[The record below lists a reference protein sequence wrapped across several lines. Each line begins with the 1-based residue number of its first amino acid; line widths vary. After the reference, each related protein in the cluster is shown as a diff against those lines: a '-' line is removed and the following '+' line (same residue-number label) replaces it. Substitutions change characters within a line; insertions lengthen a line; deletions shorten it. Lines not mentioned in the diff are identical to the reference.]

1 MPKTTRTVFAAAGL
15 ALAIAATS
23 ALPVRAEAVLRI
35 AMTAGDIP
43 DWTGQP
49 DQGFEG
55 YRFVGFN
62 LYDGLI
68 NWDMSKAGVEVR
80 LKPGLA
86 TEWMVD
92 PNDHKRWVLKL
103 RPGVKFHDGCAWNAD
118 IAVWNFERLM
128 SDKSPAFSP
137 ANFARARSRTNDIDH
152 VEKVDD
158 MTIAIYTKQVNS
170 LMPYN
175 LPFVLMMSKCALE
188 KAGNDYK
195 VYASAPSGTGPYRFD
210 KVVPHERLEL
220 VKNPDYWDPNRVPKH
235 DRVVLL
241 PMPEATTRA
250 AALLSGQ
257 VDMIEAPSPD
267 MIPRLKSAG
276 MNVITH
282 PYPHIW
288 PYLLNFQRG
297 PFRTCASARRR
308 TTRSTAT
315 KWSSCWKGWRSRAT
329 PATRR
334 RSETTGTRSN
344 TNGIRTRRRH
354 CSRKPTA
361 IRARYSSRSRP
372 PALVRCSRCP

>member
-1 MPKTTRTVFAAAGL
+1 
-15 ALAIAATS
+15 
-23 ALPVRAEAVLRI
+23 VLRI

-55 YRFVGFN
+55 YRFVGFD
-62 LYDGLI
+62 LYDGLL

-86 TEWMVD
+86 TKWAVD
-92 PNDHKRWVLKL
+92 PNDHKRWVLEL
-103 RPGVKFHDGCAWNAD
+103 RPGVKFHDGCAWNANV
-118 IAVWNFERLM
+118 ALWNFERLM

-137 ANFARARSRTNDIDH
+137 ANFARARSRSNDIDH

-195 VYASAPSGTGPYRFD
+195 VYANAPSGTGPYRFD

-220 VKNPDYWDPNRVPKH
+220 VKNPDYWDPNRVPKQ

-241 PMPEATTRA
+241 PMPEATTRT
-250 AALLSGQ
+250 AALL
-257 VDMIEAPSPD
+257 APP
-267 MIPRLKSAG
+267 P
-276 MNVITH
+276 V
-282 PYPHIW
+282 
-288 PYLLNFQRG
+288 
-297 PFRTCASARRR
+297 
-308 TTRSTAT
+308 
-315 KWSSCWKGWRSRAT
+315 
-329 PATRR
+329 PAKCRR
-334 RSETTGTRSN
+334 RSPCRPERRCAACARDVAQA
-344 TNGIRTRRRH
+344 RT
-354 CSRKPTA
+354 S
-361 IRARYSSRSRP
+361 
-372 PALVRCSRCP
+372 ALAATP